1 MLLKLR
7 RRWKGAGRQERGVVT
22 VEFALCIIPLLLIV
36 GGIIDYGES
45 WYMQSMLAAAS
56 RAGARYA
63 TRYQPDAGGQRIPLN
78 NLNPSV
84 QDYVL
89 NTAEQN
95 GGSGGYGLRA
105 LLPNNAEATVTLGG
119 PGYPAGTVGASV
131 SVTVS
136 GEKYWL
142 LLNHLIPG
150 LTNPQLLAS
159 TTVMACE

>member
-1 MLLKLR
+1 MLRKLR
-7 RRWKGAGRQERGVVT
+7 RMLRGGGRQEGGAVT

-36 GGIIDYGES
+36 AGVIDYGES
-45 WYMQSMLAAAS
+45 WYMQSMLATAS

-63 TRYQPDAGGQRIPLN
+63 IRYQTNSNGQRLPLN
-78 NLNPSV
+78 DLNPSV

-89 NTAEQN
+89 NTSQQN
-95 GGSGGYGLRA
+95 GGSGGYGLRTM
-105 LLPNNAEATVTLGG
+105 LPSNADPTVTLGG
-119 PGYPAGTVGASV
+119 AGYPDGTLGASV

>member
-1 MLLKLR
+1 MFLKLR
-7 RRWKGAGRQERGVVT
+7 RMLRRGGGQSGAVT

-36 GGIIDYGES
+36 AGVIDYGES
-45 WYMQSMLAAAS
+45 WYMQSMLATAS

-63 TRYQPDAGGQRIPLN
+63 TRYQTDSGGQRLALN
-78 NLNPSV
+78 SLSPTI

-89 NTAEQN
+89 NTSEQN
-95 GGSGGYGLRA
+95 GGNGGYGLRA
-105 LLPNNAEATVTLGG
+105 LLPNNADAAVTLRG

-131 SVTVS
+131 SVTVT

>member
-7 RRWKGAGRQERGVVT
+7 RRLRGGGRQEGGAVT

-36 GGIIDYGES
+36 AGVIDYGES
-45 WYMQSMLAAAS
+45 WYMQSMLATAS

-63 TRYQPDAGGQRIPLN
+63 TRFQTNPSGQRIHLN

-84 QDYVL
+84 HDYVL
-89 NTAEQN
+89 NTSQQN
-95 GGSGGYGLRA
+95 GGNGGCGLRA
-105 LLPNNAEATVTLGG
+105 LLPSNADPTVTLGG
-119 PGYPAGTVGASV
+119 PGYPDGTVGASV

-150 LTNPQLLAS
+150 LRNPQLLAS

>member
-1 MLLKLR
+1 MFLKLWR
-7 RRWKGAGRQERGVVT
+7 GLKGGGRQEGGAIT

-36 GGIIDYGES
+36 AGVIDYGES
-45 WYMQSMLAAAS
+45 WYMQSMLATAS
-56 RAGARYA
+56 QAGARYA
-63 TRYQPDAGGQRIPLN
+63 TRYQTDSSGQRIPLN
-78 NLNPSV
+78 NLNPTV

-89 NTAEQN
+89 NSSAQN
-95 GGSGGYGLRA
+95 GGNGGYGLRA
-105 LLPNNAEATVTLGG
+105 LLPSNADPTVTLGG
-119 PGYPAGTVGASV
+119 PGYPDGPVGASV

-150 LTNPQLLAS
+150 LSNPQLLAS